1 MVFSNR
7 IDEKDLHKE
16 QKLLILAV
24 FPAIFLIFG
33 IIYGLMEGA
42 KGRPIL
48 EGLSAIILSPT
59 TLITDF
65 LVIGGIGAA
74 FINSALIGFYNLY
87 LLKHFKMR
95 INGLLIAAFFT
106 VLGFAFF
113 GKNVINILPIYL
125 GGYLYARYQKIPMKN
140 VILVIMF
147 STALAPIVSFITFG
161 GIFQEGF
168 SYLMGILAGIAIGF
182 IIVPLSSHMIRFHDG
197 YNLYNIGF
205 TAGIVGTVITSALR
219 SFNVEIAPVN
229 IIHETNNPWIIGMLT
244 CLFIYLIAAG
254 LLTNPTTHKEYK
266 KILQY
271 RGRTITDFTSLV
283 GYGITFFNMG
293 VMGLSSLLLVLLL
306 DGVVNG
312 PVLAAI
318 LTIVGFSAFGKHPK
332 NAWPL
337 VAGVILAGLFFSYDF
352 SSTTFIISLLFST
365 TIAPIAG
372 AYGPIAGVIAGMLH
386 LTLVTNIGIIH
397 GGINLYNNG
406 FAGGLVAGFMLPII
420 DAFKRGDS
428 RP

>member
-1 MVFSNR
+1 VVFSNR

-16 QKLLILAV
+16 QKLLILAA
-24 FPAIFLIFG
+24 FPALFLIFG
-33 IIYGLMEGA
+33 IFYGLVEGT
-42 KGRPIL
+42 KGRTIL

-168 SYLMGILAGIAIGF
+168 SYLMGILAGLAIGF

-219 SFNVEIAPVN
+219 SFKIDIAPVN
-229 IIHETNNPWIIGMLT
+229 IISESNNPWIIGMLV
-244 CLFIYLIAAG
+244 CLFIYLIGAG
-254 LLTNPTTHKEYK
+254 LRTNPTTLKDYK

-306 DGVVNG
+306 GGVVNG

-318 LTIVGFSAFGKHPK
+318 LTVVGFSAFGKHPK

-337 VAGVILAGLFFSYDF
+337 MAGVILAGLFFSYDF
-352 SSTTFIISLLFST
+352 SSTAFIISLLFST